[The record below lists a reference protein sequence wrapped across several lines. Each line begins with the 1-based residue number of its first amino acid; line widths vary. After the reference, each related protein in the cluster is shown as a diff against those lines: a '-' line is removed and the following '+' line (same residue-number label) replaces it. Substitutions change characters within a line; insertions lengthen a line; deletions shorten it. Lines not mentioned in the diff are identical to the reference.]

1 MPKKEISHDEIAQR
15 FLDSKAVNFEA
26 MGRWVTEMGPQLL
39 IRDNG
44 FHGINFGRFNMLA
57 CMLTASDAVRLVG
70 DLRLAGQVRSAIDGT
85 S

>member
-1 MPKKEISHDEIAQR
+1 MQEEITHREIAKR
-15 FLDSKAVNFEA
+15 FVDSKAVNFDA
-26 MGRWVTEMGPQLL
+26 MGRWVTEMGPELL
-39 IRDNG
+39 VRDTG

-70 DLRLAGQVRSAIDGT
+70 DLRLAGQVRTAIDGT